1 MRESRIKESIDES
14 KKMEI
19 KLRSKSFASSS
30 RSTPFQSSYTRPYI
44 LGKYE
49 KVIFIIS
56 IKHSYPTKFL

>member
-19 KLRSKSFASSS
+19 KLRSKLFASS
-30 RSTPFQSSYTRPYI
+30 STPFQSSYTRPYI